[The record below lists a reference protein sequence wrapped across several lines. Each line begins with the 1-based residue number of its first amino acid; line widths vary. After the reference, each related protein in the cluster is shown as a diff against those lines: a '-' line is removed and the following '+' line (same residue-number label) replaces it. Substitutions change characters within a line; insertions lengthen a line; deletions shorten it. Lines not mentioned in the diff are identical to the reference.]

1 VRLDYNT
8 FTSQE
13 NVYNHYTI
21 ALSLTHTG
29 STSLLNASNPSSGVI
44 RAVQLH
50 VEHIVTSKSGQLCVP
65 IILPGLTRASI
76 TSH

>member
-29 STSLLNASNPSSGVI
+29 STSLWHASNPLIGVI

-50 VEHIVTSKSGQLCVP
+50 VERIVTSKSGQLCVSTIYRNWQEP
-65 IILPGLTRASI
+65 A
-76 TSH
+76 